1 MQQKSKVF
9 VRLDT
14 SKLKISVAVAEDGR
28 QGEIRVITQALV
40 SRHNS

>member
-14 SKLKISVAVAEDGR
+14 SKLKISVAVADGER
-28 QGEIRVITQALV
+28 AFQVITQALV